1 MKVPST
7 IYVRSMHENT
17 QLCVHACARCRR
29 TQRRTG
35 SLSSRAPSELL
46 SRCVPLLAAHCIA
59 YPPPSA
65 PFHISHVASY
75 TSPARTKLYA
85 MVACRGRDRSQSV
98 LSRMMNVVLPS
109 TMWPGCVLWR
119 VCPRPAGGLDGE
131 DGGHPV
137 RDGAEPQ
144 GSRHRG
150 CSAGAFLRCLQQGTL
165 CLLLHGMGAGQRDT
179 TLDNAHKGQ
188 SVV

>member
-1 MKVPST
+1 MCPCLCTLQTNSAADWEPLKSSPIGAAVAVCTVVGST
-7 IYVRSMHENT
+7 IAYRRSP
-17 QLCVHACARCRR
+17 
-29 TQRRTG
+29 
-35 SLSSRAPSELL
+35 LSHS
-46 SRCVPLLAAHCIA
+46 
-59 YPPPSA
+59 
-65 PFHISHVASY
+65 ISHVASY

-144 GSRHRG
+144 SSRHRG
-150 CSAGAFLRCLQQGTL
+150 CSAGAFLRCPQQCTP
-165 CLLLHGMGAGQRDT
+165 CLLLHGLGTGQWDT